1 MAVPSGRYRF
11 TGREFESITGFQYHR
26 ARYYDP
32 GTGRWISP
40 DPAEADINPYRYAG
54 NSPTNFVDRNGMF
67 LQSII
72 GTAAEVGSSLAT
84 SIARLPFVPSLGV
97 GRLLTGQ
104 STTRD
109 LATLPLDFVF
119 PFGAFGLNDFALSV
133 AESAFQALAEA
144 WEQDPYAVISE
155 IGHTIL
161 DIAGL
166 FPVVGNIADLANA
179 VWYGIEGNWEYA
191 ALSFAAAIP
200 GLGYLALAGQAG
212 KYGAKGTKLANAFLR
227 ATRLSK
233 LSTRQFRIAT
243 RSLDVASNVGISG
256 YNVVQ
261 GVRNENPLQV
271 ALGAFGFTV
280 NAAAVARWSR
290 KTSDALVPA
299 GPLQERFGPFDG
311 LYFNSRAELD
321 AYVRA
326 RKGRLLGADVAPG
339 ANNGARI
346 WFPGQQTGPTVTP
359 PVIPQAQTTRVFTT
373 TSQPVN
379 LGRVGTGATNAQ
391 TGTLTSPGAGGTFVT
406 RTDLTDPVALQRHIF
421 DNVPPGSTPRYV
433 TEIEVPTPGLRV
445 DPTELSPAPTNAWVA
460 PNTSGARIRRV
471 WEIRWVNDPAV
482 GYERPVLVPVTGE
495 S

>member
-32 GTGRWISP
+32 RTGRWISQ

-54 NSPTNFVDRNGMF
+54 NNPVNAVDRNGMF

-72 GTAAEVGSSLAT
+72 GTAAEVGSSLAI

-109 LATLPLDFVF
+109 LATLALDFAF
-119 PFGAFGLNDFALSV
+119 PFGAIGINDFAVSV

-191 ALSFAAAIP
+191 ALSLAAAVP
-200 GLGYLALAGQAG
+200 GLGYLAVAGQAG

-233 LSTRQFRIAT
+233 LSTRQLRIAT

-271 ALGAFGFTV
+271 ALGVFGFTV
-280 NAAAVARWSR
+280 NAAAVARWSW
-290 KTSDALVPA
+290 P
-299 GPLQERFGPFDG
+299 Q
-311 LYFNSRAELD
+311 
-321 AYVRA
+321 
-326 RKGRLLGADVAPG
+326 RLAAVNRGG
-339 ANNGARI
+339 I
-346 WFPGQQTGPTVTP
+346 QT
-359 PVIPQAQTTRVFTT
+359 
-373 TSQPVN
+373 
-379 LGRVGTGATNAQ
+379 
-391 TGTLTSPGAGGTFVT
+391 
-406 RTDLTDPVALQRHIF
+406 PVARGGIQ
-421 DNVPPGSTPRYV
+421 TPVARGG
-433 TEIEVPTPGLRV
+433 IQTP
-445 DPTELSPAPTNAWVA
+445 VA
-460 PNTSGARIRRV
+460 RGGIQTP
-471 WEIRWVNDPAV
+471 
-482 GYERPVLVPVTGE
+482 
-495 S
+495 